1 MTTDF
6 ERSKKT
12 GREPAGRFRR
22 TALPQAGRNPL
33 IDRSAPGVRVT
44 LLADERAASGEPLDL
59 SDRII
64 GFTFEDAERKADKL
78 SLQLDNF
85 DLSFFDREDLMGGAT
100 LEVSWGYP
108 GNMSVPRRVVV
119 KKLKA
124 NIQGS
129 GNTLT
134 VEGQAT
140 SVLMNRESKTRNWEN
155 VTRSD
160 VAQQIAKEHG
170 YEGEFID
177 VDDSEEFF
185 DVINQSSETDARF
198 LRRLA
203 SREEFEF
210 YVDAGGFHF
219 HERRQNTAPTHIF
232 TWYADPGR
240 GDVISINVESD
251 LVKRAG
257 RTTVRGRDPM
267 RRATIE
273 SSTSN
278 ETADRSTL
286 AEVVEVVD
294 PETGSTALE
303 TRNATASVH
312 PTAASNEGR
321 ARRESAARFR
331 RAERATIKLSMRVV
345 GDPTLHAKRIVEV
358 HGVSGLLSGK
368 YYVIDVKHV
377 ISSSGYTCDLKLTRD
392 GSGRRARQV
401 AREQRG
407 ERNTSKPRRD
417 GELTQEE
424 AVDPETGDTRI
435 EYHRDGQRV
444 GIEDPESGQSVME

>member
-1 MTTDF
+1 MN
-6 ERSKKT
+6 
-12 GREPAGRFRR
+12 AI
-22 TALPQAGRNPL
+22 
-33 IDRSAPGVRVT
+33 IDRSAPGVRIT

-59 SDRII
+59 GQRII

-85 DLSFFDREDLMGGAT
+85 DLSLFDSEDLMGGAT

-119 KKLKA
+119 KKLK
-124 NIQGS
+124 GF
-129 GNTLT
+129 GTLT

-140 SVLMNRESKTRNWEN
+140 SVLMNREAKTRNWEN
-155 VTRSD
+155 VTRAE
-160 VAQQIAKEHG
+160 VARQIAEEHG

-177 VDDSEEFF
+177 VEDSEEVF
-185 DVINQSSETDARF
+185 DVLNQSGETDARF

-203 SREEFEF
+203 AREEFEF

-219 HERRQNTAPTHIF
+219 HERRQSVAPTHVF

-240 GDVISINVESD
+240 GDVVSVNVESD

-257 RTTVRGRDPM
+257 RVTVRGRDPM

-294 PETGSTALE
+294 PETGSTSLE

-321 ARRESAARFR
+321 ARRESSARYR
-331 RAERATIKLSMRVV
+331 RAERSSIKLSMQVV
-345 GDPTLHAKRIVEV
+345 GDPTLHAKSIVEV
-358 HGVSGLLSGK
+358 RGVSGLLSGK
-368 YYVIDVKHV
+368 YYVTDVKHI
-377 ISSSGYTCDLKLTRD
+377 ISSSGYLCDLKLTRD
-392 GSGRRARQV
+392 GGGRRARQV

-407 ERNTSKPRRD
+407 ERNTSRPRSD
-417 GELTQEE
+417 GELTQVE
-424 AVDPETGDTRI
+424 AVDPETGATCI
-435 EYHRDGQRV
+435 EYRRDGRRI
-444 GIEDPESGQSVME
+444 GYEDPEAGQSVME